1 MLKFQD
7 NYTTIITTFE
17 DFILLVYTI
26 IDDLYHQFVPSSVS
40 QRRNVDTAKMSD
52 SEIITLSICG
62 ELAGID
68 SENAWYSFVKRNY
81 RHLFPRL
88 CSRTRL
94 NRTRRA
100 LLQVT
105 ELPRQKLIHSFPI
118 PTSRYFVIDSFPL
131 PVCKF
136 GRARYCRSFRVDGAN
151 YGKCPSKKE
160 TYFGFKVHAL
170 ITIEGYITAFEITP
184 ASVDDREGLR
194 DFAENH
200 LCLTVLGDKGYT
212 GEQLWEDMQ
221 EKGICLMSL
230 KPSNHKNNWPK
241 EVRQVIFRFRRRIE
255 TVFSQ
260 LSEQL
265 NAEKVLAKSFRG
277 LCTRLQNK
285 ILGHNLC
292 MAFNSIF
299 REPCDIGKIKEGVKN
314 LVSLESKSF

>member
-7 NYTTIITTFE
+7 DYTTIITTFE

-88 CSRTRL
+88 CSRTRF

-105 ELPRQKLIHSFPI
+105 ELLRQKLTHSFPI

-299 REPCDIGKIKEGVKN
+299 REPYDIGKIKH
-314 LVSLESKSF
+314 LIF

>member
-7 NYTTIITTFE
+7 DYTTIIATFE
-17 DFILLVYTI
+17 DFVLLVYTI
-26 IDDLYHQFVPSSVS
+26 IDDLYHQFVPTSVS

-52 SEIITLSICG
+52 SEVITLSICG

-88 CSRTRL
+88 CSRTRF

-105 ELPRQKLIHSFPI
+105 ELLRQKLTHSFPI

-241 EVRQVIFRFRRRIE
+241 EVRQMIFRFRRRIE

-299 REPCDIGKIKEGVKN
+299 REPCDIGKIKH
-314 LVSLESKSF
+314 LIF

>member
-7 NYTTIITTFE
+7 DYTTIIATFE

-26 IDDLYHQFVPSSVS
+26 IDDLYHQFVPTSVS

-52 SEIITLSICG
+52 SGIITLSICG

-88 CSRTRL
+88 CSRTRF

-105 ELPRQKLIHSFPI
+105 ELLRQKLTHSFPI

-230 KPSNHKNNWPK
+230 KPSNHKINWPK

-299 REPCDIGKIKEGVKN
+299 REPCDIGKIKH
-314 LVSLESKSF
+314 LIF

>member
-7 NYTTIITTFE
+7 DYTTIITTFE

-88 CSRTRL
+88 CSRTRF

-105 ELPRQKLIHSFPI
+105 ELLRQKLTHSFPI

-151 YGKCPSKKE
+151 YGKCSSKKE

-299 REPCDIGKIKEGVKN
+299 REPCDIGKIKH
-314 LVSLESKSF
+314 LIF

>member
-1 MLKFQD
+1 MKGGMFMLKFQD
-7 NYTTIITTFE
+7 DYTTIIATFE

-26 IDDLYHQFVPSSVS
+26 IDDLYQQFVPSSVS
-40 QRRNVDTAKMSD
+40 QRRNITTAKMSD
-52 SEIITLSICG
+52 SEIITLSICS
-62 ELAGID
+62 ELAGVD

-81 RHLFPRL
+81 RHLFPNL
-88 CSRTRL
+88 CCRTRF
-94 NRTRRA
+94 NRTRRN

-105 ELPRQKLIHSFPI
+105 ELLRQKIHLVFPI
-118 PTSRYFVIDSFPL
+118 PDSRYFVIDSFPL

-136 GRARYCRSFRVDGAN
+136 GRARYCSSFRENGAN

-170 ITIEGYITAFEITP
+170 ITLEGYITAFEITP

-194 DFAENH
+194 DLAEN
-200 LCLTVLGDKGYT
+200 CLGLVVLGDKGYT
-212 GEQLWEDMQ
+212 GETLIEDMR

-230 KPSNHKNNWPK
+230 KPSNYKTNWPRML
-241 EVRQVIFRFRRRIE
+241 RQLIFRFRRRVE

-260 LSEQL
+260 LSEQM
-265 NAEKVLAKSFRG
+265 NAEKVLAKSYRG

-299 REPCDIGKIKEGVKN
+299 SETCDIGKIKH
-314 LVSLESKSF
+314 LIF